1 MEEVT
6 LLVQGKITQETY
18 NFFTERYPQYPIVV
32 STWSDHRLDLSYF
45 PKNLTLVLQRLPDI
59 SGDQNQNYQFVST
72 NNGLTHVTTP
82 YVIKFRGDEY
92 YSNIENMMSQ
102 IKTNPN
108 KIWCSP
114 VFFRHWSMYQ
124 YHISDHIIAGK
135 TENLKF
141 MFQAAKYAFDNKLVF
156 HTKDNIKYPYWEPEI
171 HLTRSFLMAKYPNN
185 FHELDGRQL
194 MVDNF
199 DILNLAELTPYK
211 VMCNIFKTY
220 WFGDF
225 TPEKNYSISKIEQL
239 LNDKPP
245 YEK

>member
-211 VMCNIFKTY
+211 VMCNLFKTY

>member
-6 LLVQGKITQETY
+6 LLVQGKITQEIY
-18 NFFTERYPQYPIVV
+18 NFFTERFPQYPIVI
-32 STWSDHRLDLSYF
+32 STWSDHKLDLSYF
-45 PKNLTLVLQRLPDI
+45 PKNLTLVLQRLPGI

-92 YSNIENMMSQ
+92 YSNIENIMSQ

-211 VMCNIFKTY
+211 VMCNLFKTY

>member
-211 VMCNIFKTY
+211 VMCNLFKTY

-225 TPEKNYSISKIEQL
+225 TPEKNYSISKIEHL

>member
-18 NFFTERYPQYPIVV
+18 NFFTERFPQYPIVI
-32 STWSDHRLDLSYF
+32 STWSDHKLDLSYF
-45 PKNLTLVLQRLPDI
+45 PKNLTLVLQRLPDT

-72 NNGLTHVTTP
+72 NNGLKQVTTP
-82 YVIKFRGDEY
+82 YVVKFRGDEY
-92 YSNIENMMSQ
+92 YSNIEDILLQ
-102 IKTNPN
+102 VKTNPN

-135 TENLKF
+135 LENIKF

-156 HTKDNIKYPYWEPEI
+156 HIRDNVKYPFWEPEI
-171 HLTRSFLMAKYPNN
+171 HLTRSFLMAKYPTN

-199 DILNLAELTPYK
+199 DILDLTNLKPYK
-211 VMCNIFKTY
+211 IMCNLFKTF
-220 WFGDF
+220 WIDDF
-225 TPEKNYSISKIEQL
+225 TPERNYSISKIESIL
-239 LNDKPP
+239 DIKAP
-245 YEK
+245 YEQ

>member
-1 MEEVT
+1 
-6 LLVQGKITQETY
+6 
-18 NFFTERYPQYPIVV
+18 
-32 STWSDHRLDLSYF
+32 
-45 PKNLTLVLQRLPDI
+45 
-59 SGDQNQNYQFVST
+59 
-72 NNGLTHVTTP
+72 
-82 YVIKFRGDEY
+82 
-92 YSNIENMMSQ
+92 
-102 IKTNPN
+102 
-108 KIWCSP
+108 
-114 VFFRHWSMYQ
+114 MYQ

-211 VMCNIFKTY
+211 VMCNLFKTY

>member
-45 PKNLTLVLQRLPDI
+45 PKNLTLVLQRLPGI

-92 YSNIENMMSQ
+92 YSNIENIMSQ

-211 VMCNIFKTY
+211 VMCNLFKTY

>member
-32 STWSDHRLDLSYF
+32 STWSDHKLDLSYF

-92 YSNIENMMSQ
+92 YSNIENIMSQ

-114 VFFRHWSMYQ
+114 VFFRHWSMFQ

-156 HTKDNIKYPYWEPEI
+156 HIRDNTRYPYWEPEI
-171 HLTRSFLMAKYPNN
+171 HLTRSFLMAKYPND
-185 FHELDGRQL
+185 FHELDGRKL

-199 DILNLAELTPYK
+199 DILNLSELTPYK
-211 VMCNIFKTY
+211 IMCNLFKTH
-220 WFGDF
+220 WVGDF
-225 TPEKNYSISKIEQL
+225 TPERNYSISKIEQL

>member
-6 LLVQGKITQETY
+6 ILVQGKITQETY

-59 SGDQNQNYQFVST
+59 SGDQNQNYQFLST

-92 YSNIENMMSQ
+92 YSNIENIMSQ

-211 VMCNIFKTY
+211 VMCNLFKTY